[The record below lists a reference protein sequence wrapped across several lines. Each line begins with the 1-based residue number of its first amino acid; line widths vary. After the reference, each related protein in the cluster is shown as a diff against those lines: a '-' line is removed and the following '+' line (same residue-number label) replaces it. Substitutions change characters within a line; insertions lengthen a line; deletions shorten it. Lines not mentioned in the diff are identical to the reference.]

1 MPFAPGQSGNP
12 GGRQK
17 DKPFQDALR
26 VEAKLAEEG
35 EPCFALKG
43 SLRWNAR
50 QLLEQGDVQ
59 AIREIADRLDGRPAQ
74 SVDIDSTTTL
84 RVERIE
90 YVVVQAQPEQ
100 PRLLNGNG
108 HNAPH

>member
-1 MPFAPGQSGNP
+1 VFQPGRSGNP
-12 GGRQK
+12 GGRPK

-26 VEAKLAEEG
+26 IEAKLAEEG
-35 EPCFALKG
+35 EPCFAQKG

-59 AIREIADRLDGRPAQ
+59 SIREIADRLDGKPAQ
-74 SVDIDSTTTL
+74 SVEIDSETTI
-84 RVERIE
+84 RIERIE
-90 YVVVQAQPEQ
+90 YVVVEQAQEQ
-100 PRLLNGNG
+100 PRLINGNG